1 MTAFGPRSRPRPV
14 VAFSAP
20 LEAGEAVPKTV
31 REIIDAVSTQQP
43 NACDLIHEVARSDGA
58 LLATVDLASGQR
70 RTFAQLSTG
79 IAKVASR
86 LSMLGVRPRDR
97 VAVFVA
103 DGPRFVTLVNAL
115 FHLGAVPLLIDP
127 GMGVANVARCMREQ
141 KPRVLLGIKKA
152 QVLRWLLALTHGR
165 DAMASVALNIVV
177 DAWFPGAKTLSTADD
192 GDRDTY
198 LPMFRQPAHETAA
211 VLYTSGSTGAPK
223 GVLYTHGMLTAQS
236 QSIRDLF
243 NVARGDVDVCCF
255 LPFALFSVAMGT
267 TAVFPAMDFRFP
279 ARARAENIWRALT
292 QGADKPATSAFAS
305 PALWEPFS
313 QFLVAQQ
320 LKLPALK
327 RVLTAG
333 APVRPQLHERLLQVL
348 SDDADVFTPYGATE
362 ALPVAFMGGRAV
374 VNETAVSTRS
384 GKGTCVG
391 APAPGI
397 SVKIIG
403 LHDGPIEFLDDAEL
417 LAQGEIGEII
427 VTGGCVTRAYDESG
441 ASGTAANALAKI
453 RASRADGDDGV
464 IWHRMGDAGYLDAAG
479 RLWFCGRKAHRVEL
493 ADGVILHSVPV
504 EAVVE
509 TLVDGSAQRAAL
521 VGVGERGR
529 QKAVVFVEQGEKA
542 VPTLEAVRA
551 LPGCA
556 AIDEVRTFVG
566 SFPVD
571 RRHNAKIERERLA
584 VLAAE
589 RVRV

>member
-1 MTAFGPRSRPRPV
+1 M

-348 SDDADVFTPYGATE
+348 S
-362 ALPVAFMGGRAV
+362 
-374 VNETAVSTRS
+374 

-403 LHDGPIEFLDDAEL
+403 WHDGPIEFLDDAEL

-453 RASRADGDDGV
+453 RASRADGDDDDGDGDDGV